1 MFEVRNV
8 YFLVIATTEFVF
20 AGIKMF
26 WARLKLS
33 LTRAE
38 TRVRMSYEKGQKHI
52 YAQEH
57 ELYNK
62 TVPTITEDLAWTGPP
77 KRHKARQSNN
87 SYYIPHIEYSF

>member
-1 MFEVRNV
+1 
-8 YFLVIATTEFVF
+8 
-20 AGIKMF
+20 
-26 WARLKLS
+26 
-33 LTRAE
+33 
-38 TRVRMSYEKGQKHI
+38 MSYEKGQKHI